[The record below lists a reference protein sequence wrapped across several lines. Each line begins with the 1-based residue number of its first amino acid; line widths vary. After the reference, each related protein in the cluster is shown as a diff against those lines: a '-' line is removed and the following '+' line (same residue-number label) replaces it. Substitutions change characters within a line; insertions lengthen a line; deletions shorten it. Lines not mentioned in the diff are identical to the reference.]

1 MIQDLFF
8 CLQGTVCVWH
18 VADKYTYFGSVAST
32 KFNHFQLIKFKCH
45 KINSIENQ
53 HFSYLSDS
61 IFLKEKQKNRQ
72 MRQNPDSMVLTNG
85 VLGVFSGKIGLLFY
99 GLLVF
104 ILSDLNFL
112 PAF

>member
-1 MIQDLFF
+1 MLS
-8 CLQGTVCVWH
+8 
-18 VADKYTYFGSVAST
+18 A
-32 KFNHFQLIKFKCH
+32 
-45 KINSIENQ
+45 
-53 HFSYLSDS
+53 SDS
-61 IFLKEKQKNRQ
+61 MF
-72 MRQNPDSMVLTNG
+72 LTNG

>member
-1 MIQDLFF
+1 M
-8 CLQGTVCVWH
+8 
-18 VADKYTYFGSVAST
+18 ADQSNGKYYR
-32 KFNHFQLIKFKCH
+32 L
-45 KINSIENQ
+45 KI
-53 HFSYLSDS
+53 
-61 IFLKEKQKNRQ
+61 
-72 MRQNPDSMVLTNG
+72 TNG